1 MRLLRP
7 PFACVAA
14 LMAALAQPAMLLADD
29 GTPVPGPLHISLR
42 TALAVAVMVAIG
54 ILVGWLLARNDER
67 GPRLW

>member
-1 MRLLRP
+1 
-7 PFACVAA
+7 
-14 LMAALAQPAMLLADD
+14 MAALAQPAMLLADD
-29 GTPVPGPLHISLR
+29 GTPAPGPLHISLR